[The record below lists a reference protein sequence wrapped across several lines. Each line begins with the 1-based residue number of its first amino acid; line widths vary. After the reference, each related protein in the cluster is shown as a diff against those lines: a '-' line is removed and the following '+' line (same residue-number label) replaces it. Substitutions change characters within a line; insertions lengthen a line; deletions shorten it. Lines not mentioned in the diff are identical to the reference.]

1 MYNADLTQLVQDY
14 KCQSDRN
21 WGTSMLVCHPES
33 RKILLGKRID
43 TQDYAN
49 PGGMVEFMESP
60 IQAALRE
67 TREESNIAI
76 NSCGV
81 YGCQPHKSNN
91 GQEWVSFLFFTD
103 DFDDSYMTPQG
114 QEIEDWG
121 WYDIE
126 DAMNMNLFPPAKM
139 ALEKAIEARLFSQYP
154 LQCEYIPYI
163 ECPATASEAQ
173 NTRCCAFSYQEPEQ
187 VFTTHQLLPWD

>member
-14 KCQSDRN
+14 KRPSNRN
-21 WGTSMLVCHPES
+21 WGTSMIICHPES
-33 RKILLGKRID
+33 RKILLSKRTD
-43 TQDYAN
+43 THTYAN

-60 IQAALRE
+60 IQAVLRE
-67 TREESNIAI
+67 TQEESNIVV
-76 NSCGV
+76 NSCRV
-81 YGCQPHKSNN
+81 YGCHPHNDNN

-103 DFDDSYMTPQG
+103 DFDDSFICPQEEEVG
-114 QEIEDWG
+114 EWD

-126 DAMNMNLFPPAKM
+126 DAMNMYLFPPARM
-139 ALEKAIEARLFSQYP
+139 ALEKAIEAGLFSQCP
-154 LQCEYIPYI
+154 LQCGYIPYV
-163 ECPATASEAQ
+163 ECPSTPSEAQ